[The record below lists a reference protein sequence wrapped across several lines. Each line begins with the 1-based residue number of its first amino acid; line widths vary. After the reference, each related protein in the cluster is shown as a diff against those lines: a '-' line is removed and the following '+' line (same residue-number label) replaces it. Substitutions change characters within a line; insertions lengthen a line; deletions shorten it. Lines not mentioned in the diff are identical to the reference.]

1 MACLDYTTLKGITYS
16 CEANLAGIK
25 EIYLG
30 YRDDF
35 NVTTN
40 TETKTAEITSV
51 ASAKL
56 YKYTFAKRTGSMT
69 TSLTKDETNGIRYYT
84 TTINLQF
91 NKMEGAKH
99 LEIEAM
105 AAEQLIAIVVDN
117 NGKSWLVGSDSYVS
131 ADTTTAQTGQGFDE
145 LNGYQISMTGHSA
158 YMPWEVTGYDSLV
171 AA

>member
-1 MACLDYTTLKGITYS
+1 MACLSDLTLKGITYS

-30 YRDDF
+30 YREDF
-35 NVTTN
+35 TVEKSTA
-40 TETKTAEITSV
+40 TKSV
-51 ASAKL
+51 ILGGVEGAKL
-56 YKYTFAKRTGSMT
+56 YKYTFAKKTGSMT
-69 TSLTKDETNGIRYYT
+69 STLTKDETNGIRYYT

-117 NGKSWLVGSDSYVS
+117 NGKSWLVGEDSYVS
-131 ADTTTAQTGQGFDE
+131 ADSTTAQTGQGFDE
-145 LNGYQISMTGHSA
+145 LNGYQISMSSESA
-158 YMPWEVTGYDSLV
+158 FLPNEVTNYQTYV
-171 AA
+171 A

>member
-30 YRDDF
+30 YRNDF
-35 NVTTN
+35 SVSTN
-40 TETKTAEITSV
+40 TETKTATISAI

-56 YKYTFAKRTGSMT
+56 YRYTFAKKTGSLT

-84 TTINLQF
+84 STINLQF

-117 NGKSWLVGSDSYVS
+117 NGKSWLVGEDSYVS

-145 LNGYQISMTGHSA
+145 LNGYQISLSSQSA
-158 YMPWEVTGYDSLV
+158 YMPWEVSDYQSLI

>member
-30 YRDDF
+30 YRNDF
-35 NVTTN
+35 SVEKTSSTN
-40 TETKTAEITSV
+40 TVQLGGIEG
-51 ASAKL
+51 AKL
-56 YKYTFAKRTGSMT
+56 YKYAFAKKTGSMT
-69 TSLTKDETNGIRYYT
+69 STLTKDETNGIRYYT

-117 NGKSWLVGSDSYVS
+117 NGKSWLVGEDSYVS
-131 ADTTTAQTGQGFDE
+131 ADSTTAQTGQGFDE
-145 LNGYQISMTGHSA
+145 LNGYQISLSSQNA
-158 YMPWEVTGYDSLV
+158 SLPKEVTNYDSWI
-171 AA
+171 A

>member
-30 YRDDF
+30 YRNDF
-35 NVTTN
+35 SVSTS
-40 TETKTAEITSV
+40 TETKTATIS
-51 ASAKL
+51 AISSAKL
-56 YKYTFAKRTGSMT
+56 YRYTFAKKTGSLT

-84 TTINLQF
+84 STINLQF

-117 NGKSWLVGSDSYVS
+117 NGKSWLVGEDSYVS

-145 LNGYQISMTGHSA
+145 LNGYQISLSSQSA
-158 YMPWEVTGYDSLV
+158 YMPWEVSDYQSLI

>member
-30 YRDDF
+30 YRNDF
-35 NVTTN
+35 SVSTN
-40 TETKTAEITSV
+40 TGTKTATISAI
-51 ASAKL
+51 ASGKL
-56 YKYTFAKRTGSMT
+56 YRYTFAKKTGSLT

-84 TTINLQF
+84 STINLQF

-117 NGKSWLVGSDSYVS
+117 NGKSWLVGEDSYVS

-145 LNGYQISMTGHSA
+145 LNGYQISLSSQSA
-158 YMPWEVTGYDSLV
+158 YMPWEVSDYQSLI